1 MVDYI
6 YQETIAVYTGYL
18 RGLFAVAP
26 GVSADE
32 SIVRGTVAVP
42 LNVLA
47 ERAEQLMGISRELGD
62 MSTAYLEADDAALR
76 EAAEMKLLAQSS
88 AEVEVAVALLQTAS
102 DEAQGQ
108 VRQVTRA
115 GGSQRELEALARVLE
130 APLEEGMGPFVDV
143 QALRRAA
150 ETTDMTL
157 EEARQAIKDQVRR
170 SLRAISRKAG
180 KTSSLGL
187 DTLFSLDSSLLE
199 QGVSLASKEVGDL
212 IEKMVKGFSELVKR
226 LAASA
231 VRLLLQAYDWV
242 LALIGKDTE
251 AAARKKVHEW
261 IEELRQSHTQ
271 SGDEEGLADKLVDML
286 YTTQKIQEDLGRQID
301 KKGNDVQTLTTTAA
315 TIMSLGSRYEAKA
328 SQMESF
334 FKAAK
339 GANSVLLALSAKF
352 PAAAAGLPVV
362 AMVVLGLTGYTLF
375 SGYDHVDTSSA
386 NFFNRFQINIPDRV
400 EGVSGTVTKVLKA

>member
-1 MVDYI
+1 MPDNS
-6 YQETIAVYTGYL
+6 YQETITAYTAQL
-18 RGLFAVAP
+18 RGLL
-26 GVSADE
+26 
-32 SIVRGTVAVP
+32 AVP
-42 LNVLA
+42 PGIAPDEAVRRGGAAVPSEVLA
-47 ERAEQLMGISRELGD
+47 ERAEQLMDISRQLGE
-62 MSTAYLEADDAALR
+62 MSAIYLEVDDVALR

-88 AEVEVAVALLQTAS
+88 AEVEVALALLQTAS

-115 GGSQRELEALARVLE
+115 GGSQRELEVLAKVLE

-157 EEARQAIKDQVRR
+157 EEARQSLKDQVRR

-187 DTLFSLDSSLLE
+187 DTLFSLDSSLLK

-212 IEKMVKGFSELVKR
+212 IEKVVKGFSELVKR

-251 AAARKKVHEW
+251 TAARKKVHEW

-334 FKAAK
+334 LRAAQ
-339 GANSVLLALSAKF
+339 GANRVLLALSTQF
-352 PAAAAGLPVV
+352 PNAAAGLPVV
-362 AMVVLGLTGYTLF
+362 AAIVLALTGYTLF
-375 SGYDHVDTSSA
+375 SGYDHVDTSSVS
-386 NFFNRFQINIPDRV
+386 FFNRFQINIPDRV
-400 EGVSGTVTKVLKA
+400 SGVSITVTKALAG